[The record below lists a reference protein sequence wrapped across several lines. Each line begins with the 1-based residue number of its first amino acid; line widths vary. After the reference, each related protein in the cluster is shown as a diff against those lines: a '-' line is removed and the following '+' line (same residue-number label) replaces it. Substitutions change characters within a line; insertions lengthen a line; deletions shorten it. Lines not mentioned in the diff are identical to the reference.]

1 MDAQKTKVTTKR
13 VLVTAFIVDTLDI
26 FMNLTVA
33 LISGSTVVLAKML
46 QGFADL
52 AVDVML
58 LVGYSRSRRRPTR
71 RHPFGY
77 GKEMYFWSIMA
88 GIFIF
93 FVTATLAIYF
103 GFRQIITPDIINNLW
118 LAYVVIGIGVVS
130 NIYTF
135 SVSYRRLMAGRS
147 WHQVWRIFSDSPQA
161 AVKTTFVTD
170 LMGSMAAIIGL
181 SALVA
186 YGITGNLL
194 LDGVG
199 AAAIG
204 LALGISAIVLLFGL
218 KELVIGRVAP
228 PATEKLISETL
239 FAHKAVEDILDLKT
253 MVIGPDKLL
262 INAEVH
268 LNDRLTTNHIEKVM
282 DELKAAVEERVPQ
295 TAHIQ
300 IEPETPSEELRQPMS
315 Q

>member
-1 MDAQKTKVTTKR
+1 MDYSKTKVTTKR
-13 VLVTAFIVDTLDI
+13 VLVTAFVVDVADI
-26 FMNLTVA
+26 IMNLAVT
-33 LISGSTVVLAKML
+33 LISGSAVVLAKML

-58 LVGYSRSRRRPTR
+58 LVGYSRSRRRPTK

-93 FVTATLAIYF
+93 FVTATLAVYF
-103 GFRQIITPDIINNLW
+103 GWKQIVTPDVINNLW
-118 LAYVVIGIGVVS
+118 LAYTVISIGVVS

-147 WHQVWRIFSDSPQA
+147 WRQAWQVFSESPQA
-161 AVKTTFVTD
+161 SVKTTFVTD
-170 LMGSMAAIIGL
+170 LMGSTAAIIGL
-181 SALVA
+181 VALIS
-186 YGITGNLL
+186 YGVTGNLL
-194 LDGVG
+194 LDGAG
-199 AAAIG
+199 AVVIG
-204 LALGISAIVLLFGL
+204 VALGVSAIVLLFGL

-239 FAHKAVEDILDLKT
+239 LSHHAIEDILDLKT

-262 INAEVH
+262 VNAEVH
-268 LNDRLTTNHIEKVM
+268 LHDELNTDQIEKIM
-282 DELKAAVEERVPQ
+282 DELKESVQERVPQ

-300 IEPETPSEELRQPMS
+300 IEPETPSEELG
-315 Q
+315 

>member
-1 MDAQKTKVTTKR
+1 MEYSKTKVTTKR
-13 VLVTAFIVDTLDI
+13 VLVTAFVVDVADI
-26 FMNLTVA
+26 IMNLSVA
-33 LISGSTVVLAKML
+33 LISGSAVVLAKML

-58 LVGYSRSRRRPTR
+58 LVGFSRSRRHPTK

-103 GFRQIITPDIINNLW
+103 GWKQIVTPDIISNLW
-118 LAYVVIGIGVVS
+118 VAYTVISIGVVS

-147 WHQVWRIFSDSPQA
+147 WRKVWHVFSESPQA

-170 LMGSMAAIIGL
+170 LMGSTAAVIGL
-181 SALVA
+181 VALIS
-186 YGITGNLL
+186 YGVTGNLL
-194 LDGVG
+194 LDGAG
-199 AAAIG
+199 AVVIG
-204 LALGISAIVLLFGL
+204 VALGVSAIVLLFGL

-239 FAHKAVEDILDLKT
+239 LSHHATEDILDLKT

-262 INAEVH
+262 VNAEVH
-268 LNDRLTTNHIEKVM
+268 LRDELNTDQIEKIM
-282 DELKAAVEERVPQ
+282 DELKESVQERVPQ

-300 IEPETPSEELRQPMS
+300 IEPETPSEELG
-315 Q
+315 